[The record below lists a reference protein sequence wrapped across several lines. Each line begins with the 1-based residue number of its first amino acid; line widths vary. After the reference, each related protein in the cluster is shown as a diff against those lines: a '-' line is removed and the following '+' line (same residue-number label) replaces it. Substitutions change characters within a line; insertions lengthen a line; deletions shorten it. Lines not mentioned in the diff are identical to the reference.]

1 MNQQKLFG
9 DREMMEDVLSSQ
21 KFVTEGYNTFA
32 NECASPSRHE
42 RAYEHPQ

>member
-1 MNQQKLFG
+1 MNQQKPFG

-32 NECASPSRHE
+32 NDARRQPS
-42 RAYEHPQ
+42 